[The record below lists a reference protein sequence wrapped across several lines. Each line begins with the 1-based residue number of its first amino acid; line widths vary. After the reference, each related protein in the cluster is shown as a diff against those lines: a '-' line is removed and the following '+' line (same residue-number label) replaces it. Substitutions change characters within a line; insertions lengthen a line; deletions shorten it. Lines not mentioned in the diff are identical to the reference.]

1 LAQLAGG
8 QISRTF
14 IHLVEHGRA
23 RPSPKVLQLIAHR
36 TGRPI
41 EYFLRPADS
50 ESQSNDDLAAEL
62 TDIAARVKLFATNKR
77 LNTFE
82 REAMKTFEASL
93 RQGAALARL
102 IQSKDG
108 S

>member
-36 TGRPI
+36 TGKPI
-41 EYFLRPADS
+41 EYFLRPADR
-50 ESQSNDDLAAEL
+50 ESQSDGDLAAEL
-62 TDIAARVKLFATNKR
+62 TDVAVRVKKFAINKR

-82 REAMKTFEASL
+82 REAMKTVEASL

-108 S
+108 A